1 LGIVS
6 AREPAQPDDPA
17 ATLPPVEPA
26 EQLTSFRKWAIT
38 FTVMMIVVMQVL
50 DTSITNVA
58 LPHMQ
63 GSLSAGT
70 EEMSWVITSFLAANA
85 VVIPATGWLTALL
98 GRRRFFLL
106 CTTIFT
112 VSSFLSG
119 IAPNLEFLVAMRILQ
134 GLGGG
139 PVIPMAQATMWEIFP
154 LRQRGTAMAVW
165 GVGIMMAPILGP
177 TLGGWVVDEW
187 SWRWIFYINL
197 PIGLLGFAMA
207 SMFLFDPAYLKKPQS
222 VDVLGLVL
230 MVIGFGAL
238 QLAIDQGEKLDWF
251 DSTYIVSLFVL
262 AACMLVAFLVR
273 ELMAS
278 EPILDLTV
286 FYNRNFAIAA
296 MIISVVS
303 VAFNSS
309 LLLLALY
316 TQKMLGYD
324 AWTSGMVLAP
334 GGLGTMIALMFSGRM
349 VSRVDQRLMLLFGCG
364 LNAFSLAWMSN
375 VSLTMDYWSLALPR
389 FLQGFGQGF
398 IFPPLQT
405 LALATIRMHRLSNAT
420 AAFNVVRNV
429 GGSIGVAIVTTLLV
443 RRAQY
448 HQSTLA
454 GHVNQW
460 DPETAHRVREWT
472 DHFVQQ
478 GADSFTAGRRAT
490 AMLYRELVGQAQ
502 VLTYGD
508 EFWLL
513 ALIFVTVI
521 PLLPFMRRV
530 RAEENERARAAGS
543 GPAQAARPAAAPA
556 AEPAD

>member
-1 LGIVS
+1 MS
-6 AREPAQPDDPA
+6 QRDPAPPDDA
-17 ATLPPVEPA
+17 AAPGPSPQTASEPLPSY
-26 EQLTSFRKWAIT
+26 QKWAIT
-38 FTVMMIVVMQVL
+38 FTVMMITVMQVL

-112 VSSFLSG
+112 ASSFLSG

-177 TLGGWVVDEW
+177 TLGGWVVDSW

-197 PIGLLGFAMA
+197 PIGVLGFFMA
-207 SMFLFDPAYLKKPQS
+207 SVFLFDPPFLKKPRH

-251 DSTYIVSLFVL
+251 DSTYILSLFVL

-278 EPILDLTV
+278 EPILDLSV
-286 FYNRNFAIAA
+286 FNNRNFAIASV
-296 MIISVVS
+296 IISM
-303 VAFNSS
+303 VAVGFNSS

-324 AWTSGMVLAP
+324 AWTSGLVLAP
-334 GGLGTMIALMFSGRM
+334 GGLGTMIALMISGRL
-349 VSRVDQRLMLLFGCG
+349 VSRVDQRLMLVFGCG
-364 LNAFSLAWMSN
+364 MNAFCLAWMSH
-375 VSLTMDYWSLALPR
+375 VSLTMDYWNLAVPR

-448 HQSTLA
+448 HQSTLS
-454 GHVNQW
+454 GHVHQW
-460 DPETAHRVREWT
+460 DPETAERLREWT
-472 DHFVQQ
+472 DHFLQH
-478 GADSFTAGRRAT
+478 GADSFTASRRAT

-513 ALIFVTVI
+513 AVIFVLVM

-530 RAEENERARAAGS
+530 RAEENERARAG
-543 GPAQAARPAAAPA
+543 APA
-556 AEPAD
+556 PARAEPAPEPAD

>member
-1 LGIVS
+1 MS
-6 AREPAQPDDPA
+6 QREPAPPDEPEASA
-17 ATLPPVEPA
+17 APSTSESEPLPSY
-26 EQLTSFRKWAIT
+26 QKWAIT
-38 FTVMMIVVMQVL
+38 FTVMMITVMQVL

-63 GSLSAGT
+63 GALSAGT

-85 VVIPATGWLTALL
+85 VVIPATGWLTAQL
-98 GRRRFFLL
+98 GRRRFFLI

-112 VSSFLSG
+112 ASSFLSG
-119 IAPNLEFLVAMRILQ
+119 IAPNLEFLVAMRVLQ

-177 TLGGWVVDEW
+177 TLGGWVVDSW

-197 PIGLLGFAMA
+197 PIGVLGFFMA
-207 SMFLFDPAYLKKPQS
+207 SVFLFDPPFLKKPRH
-222 VDVLGLVL
+222 VDVIGLVL
-230 MVIGFGAL
+230 MVVGFGAL

-251 DSTYIVSLFVL
+251 DSSYIVGLFTV
-262 AACMLVAFLVR
+262 AVVMLVAFLVR

-286 FYNRNFAIAA
+286 FNNRNFAIAA
-296 MIISVVS
+296 VIISM
-303 VAFNSS
+303 VAVGFNSS

-324 AWTSGMVLAP
+324 AWTSGLVLAP
-334 GGLGTMIALMFSGRM
+334 GGLGTMIALMISGRL
-349 VSRVDQRLMLLFGCG
+349 VSRVDQRLMLVFGCG
-364 LNAFSLAWMSN
+364 LNAFCLAWMSN
-375 VSLTMDYWSLALPR
+375 VSLSMDYWSLAVPR

-448 HQSTLA
+448 HQSTLS

-460 DPETAHRVREWT
+460 DPETAGRLREWT
-472 DHFVQQ
+472 DHFLQH
-478 GADSFTAGRRAT
+478 GADSFTASRRAT
-490 AMLYRELVGQAQ
+490 AMLYREVVGQAQ

-513 ALIFVTVI
+513 AMIFVLVM

-530 RAEENERARAAGS
+530 RAEENERARAG
-543 GPAQAARPAAAPA
+543 AAAPA
-556 AEPAD
+556 RAEPAPEPAD